1 MFRLIPQMATPITLH
16 DLLAGVKGLFPR
28 QNLNEE
34 FEMKLSAFFRSRF
47 CYTVSGGRAA
57 LYVILETLK
66 RLSEKRQV
74 VIPVYTCPIV
84 AYAVAKAGLDIVL
97 CDIETNSFGLDPAS
111 LERVV
116 GDDTLCVISTHM
128 FGLPCRLK
136 ELKEIVDARGV
147 WMIEDAAQAVGASL
161 NGTMLGTT
169 GDFGV
174 ISFGAGKNF
183 TPAGGGAILTAGAEW
198 AHEIE
203 LTRADLPQL
212 NPFGVSRSLVTL
224 ILYSF
229 LIHPWAFGLVKG
241 PVVRM
246 EEAEQLQDFTASR
259 LASYQAAVGISIL
272 ERSREINETRMRNA
286 LDLIEALSG
295 NESVVTP
302 QIPEGSQPTFLR
314 LPVMVKHAEQRDRL
328 CHTLEE
334 RGIQARKPFSTLMS
348 RLEGISAVNGTSF
361 FPNAEYV
368 VDRILTLPT
377 HPLVSEK
384 EKDTVV
390 QVFKELDYINA
401 HFDVSWATQA

>member
-1 MFRLIPQMATPITLH
+1 MATPITLH
-16 DLLAGVKGLFPR
+16 DLLAGVTGLFPR

-66 RLSEKRQV
+66 RLSSKREV

-97 CDIETNSFGLDPAS
+97 CDIETNSFGLDPAF
-111 LERVV
+111 LEKVISN
-116 GDDTLCVISTHM
+116 DTLCVIPTHM

-136 ELKEIVDARGV
+136 ELKEVVDGRGA
-147 WMIEDAAQAVGASL
+147 WMVEDAAQAAGASL
-161 NGTMLGTT
+161 NGIMLGTI

-203 LTRADLPQL
+203 LTRANLPQL
-212 NPFGVSRSLVTL
+212 NSFRVIRSLVTL

-229 LIHPWAFGLVKG
+229 LINPWAFGLVKG
-241 PVVRM
+241 SVIRM

-259 LASYQAAVGISIL
+259 LANYQAAVGISIL
-272 ERSREINETRMRNA
+272 ERFREINENRVRNA
-286 LDLIEALSG
+286 SALIEALSG
-295 NESVVTP
+295 NGSVITP
-302 QIPEGSQPTFLR
+302 QIPEGSWPTFLR

-328 CHTLEE
+328 CHALEE
-334 RGIQARKPFSTLMS
+334 RGIQARKPFNTLVS
-348 RLEGISAVNGTSF
+348 RLEGISAVNGTSS
-361 FPNAEYV
+361 FPGVEYV

-384 EKDTVV
+384 ERDTVV
-390 QVFKELDYINA
+390 QVFKKLDGINA
-401 HFDVSWATQA
+401 HFDISWAHQA